1 LELARKELQEHL
13 DIPRTSAIYQTPP
26 WGYESSEDYLNQAL
40 PLTRTLQQSR
50 YYAKFRML
58 SDAKLFLEDEAP
70 VFRSGSAISAD
81 TFTALQK
88 QSLSQLPVVA
98 EL

>member
-1 LELARKELQEHL
+1 KRVDLQPPMQQFLQEP
-13 DIPRTSAIYQTPP
+13 DD
-26 WGYESSEDYLNQAL
+26 EDAL

-81 TFTALQK
+81 TLTALQK
-88 QSLSQLPVVA
+88 QTLSQLPVVA